1 MKVPTFKEYVR
12 EMYIAN
18 VDERIDN
25 AEPILQL
32 QEYTNEYTDFLETEY
47 DELYG
52 AWL

>member
-25 AEPILQL
+25 GEPVLQL
-32 QEYTNEYTDFLETEY
+32 KTYIAEFSDYLETEY